1 MKVFIFFP
9 RFFKEMLRLQNHTA
23 QFCYL
28 FPSAMIM
35 NISNSRFSPQSAKKI
50 SKHTSAKRRSRRATW
65 SSTVNC
71 WTGCTSAYLRIL
83 CLSVA
88 PWRTV
93 VTSDNFFGDCHSPR
107 SRDVPPLFSCTSVPL
122 HRRLECCIVSFKLIC
137 IYYDPSFGW
146 FPYKILTFARLVF
159 GFIPDGPNQVYTGDE
174 RLCDVWYGYPV

>member
-9 RFFKEMLRLQNHTA
+9 RFFKEILRLQNHTA
-23 QFCYL
+23 QFCYF

-93 VTSDNFFGDCHSPR
+93 VTSCFGSQTIFWRLPQPQIAWCPAPFFLHICPASSSFRMLHCFFQLNLYLLR
-107 SRDVPPLFSCTSVPL
+107 SFFWLGSLLNS
-122 HRRLECCIVSFKLIC
+122 
-137 IYYDPSFGW
+137 
-146 FPYKILTFARLVF
+146 
-159 GFIPDGPNQVYTGDE
+159 
-174 RLCDVWYGYPV
+174 

>member
-1 MKVFIFFP
+1 
-9 RFFKEMLRLQNHTA
+9 
-23 QFCYL
+23 
-28 FPSAMIM
+28 MIM

-50 SKHTSAKRRSRRATW
+50 SKRTSAKRRSRRATW

-93 VTSDNFFGDCHSPR
+93 VTTCFGSQTIFWRLPQPQIAWCPA
-107 SRDVPPLFSCTSVPL
+107 PFSCTSVPL

-146 FPYKILTFARLVF
+146 FSYKIVTFARLVF